1 MDKLNKNYLK
11 KYNLSLDLFDQYDIK
26 VKDIYPIRNVYIIDT
41 DKGKKILKKVNYT
54 IEELKFI
61 QEIIDYI
68 KIKFQRI
75 MELEKNLQGDIYT
88 IYKGEMYCL
97 MELIDGR
104 ECQFSNPLDLKISS
118 IGLAEMHKASKG
130 FTTNFK

>member
-88 IYKGEMYCL
+88 IY
-97 MELIDGR
+97 
-104 ECQFSNPLDLKISS
+104 
-118 IGLAEMHKASKG
+118 
-130 FTTNFK
+130 